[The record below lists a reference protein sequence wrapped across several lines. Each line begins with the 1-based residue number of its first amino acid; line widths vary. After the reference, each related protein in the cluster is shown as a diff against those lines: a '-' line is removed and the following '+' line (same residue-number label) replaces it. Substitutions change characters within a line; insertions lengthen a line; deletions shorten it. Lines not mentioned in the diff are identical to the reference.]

1 MTQLVGINALL
12 SRATLL
18 SAAVSLVVFSLAS
31 NLRFAACLVALLYAH
46 ELGHI
51 FAAMALRVPV
61 RRPPFFVP
69 GLGAFVQLDE
79 KIRAWDRVVVS
90 FGGPVVGG
98 AAALA
103 LKVLAPAAWGSFAGP
118 AAQFA
123 LTINLFNLMPFKPL
137 DGGHIAT
144 ATGAI
149 SFLPALLLGILFF
162 FRVPS
167 LLVKLI
173 VVVGLVASY
182 QASSQEPELEWLPRL
197 GVFVMHLITL
207 VLMIVAFAVGGM
219 PAFEDQ
225 LKSSSL
231 VWRLPELLVPVI
243 LLAFAGTYAA
253 QGAMRVK
260 SRAARVALVAFGAL
274 PTYLLS
280 KPIMVPAW
288 FGLLG
293 VALGLGTEDW
303 LARYTMWVVGKDAGA
318 AGMIAAWSYDVLQS
332 RGDEPQ
338 AERRLQEV
346 VGKANNP
353 VLTVAAY
360 STLHIL
366 GQRDRALA
374 WVTQV
379 GEPFELPG
387 EADAVT
393 KNNLAWM
400 LYLLGRP
407 DEGLPFA
414 RSAVESDPRNP
425 ALLDTL
431 GRILEARQE
440 YGEAEETLRKSLV
453 QRSDPYTRVVLARAL
468 AGQGRY
474 KEAVS
479 EAGDALTRIR
489 DKQRDDEPPLDAIR
503 GWLDDW
509 RVREGQAAQSA
520 GAGQEAR

>member
-1 MTQLVGINALL
+1 MTRLAGINAVF

-18 SAAVSLVVFSLAS
+18 SAAVSLVVFGLAS

-51 FAAMALRVPV
+51 FAAMALKVPV

-98 AAALA
+98 VAALA
-103 LKVLAPAAWGSFAGP
+103 LKVFAPPAWQSFAGP

-123 LTINLFNLMPFKPL
+123 LTVNLFNLMPFKPL

-162 FRVPS
+162 FRIPS

-173 VVVGLVASY
+173 VVVGLVAVY
-182 QASSQEPELEWLPRL
+182 QAANQEPEMEWLPRL
-197 GVFVMHLITL
+197 GVFVAHIVTL

-219 PAFEDQ
+219 PSFDDQ
-225 LKSSSL
+225 LKPSSL

-243 LLAFAGTYAA
+243 FLAFAGTYAA
-253 QGAMRVK
+253 RGAMRVQ
-260 SRAARVALVAFGAL
+260 SRASRVGLMALGAL
-274 PTYLLS
+274 PAYLLS
-280 KPIMVPAW
+280 KPIMIPAW

-303 LARYTMWVVGKDAGA
+303 LVRYTSWMAGKDAGA
-318 AGMIAAWSYDVLQS
+318 AGIIAAWAFDVLQN
-332 RGDEPQ
+332 RGDEPR
-338 AERRLQEV
+338 AERLLQEV
-346 VGKANNP
+346 VGRASDP
-353 VLTVAAY
+353 VMTVAAY
-360 STLHIL
+360 STLYVL

-374 WVTQV
+374 WVRQV
-379 GEPFELPG
+379 GEPSEFPK
-387 EADAVT
+387 EADPVT

-407 DEGLPFA
+407 DDGLPFA
-414 RSAVESDPRNP
+414 QSAVESDPRNP

-440 YGEAEETLRKSLV
+440 YEQAEQTLRKALGL
-453 QRSDPYTRVVLARAL
+453 RRDPYTRVVLARAL

-474 KEAVS
+474 KEAVA
-479 EAGDALTRIR
+479 EAGDAVARIKG
-489 DKQRDDEPPLDAIR
+489 KQPADEPSVDVIR

-509 RVREGQAAQSA
+509 RASVA
-520 GAGQEAR
+520 QEALQSR